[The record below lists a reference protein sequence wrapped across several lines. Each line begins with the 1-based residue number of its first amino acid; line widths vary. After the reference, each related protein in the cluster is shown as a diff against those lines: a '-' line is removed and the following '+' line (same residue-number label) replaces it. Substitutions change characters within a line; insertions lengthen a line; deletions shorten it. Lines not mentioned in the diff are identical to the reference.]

1 MSLRYLRSFLKVQL
15 ECLRLREK
23 VRQRVYV
30 IHVRFSEH
38 ISQFKFFEKVQ
49 YRVYGIY
56 IFLSGLSYLHFGVK
70 STTSYT
76 NFFVW
81 IIVIQGMGNLVTLLI
96 LLTSKLDLSLSFRQ
110 LLTGLLLSD
119 STCIIMTVIL
129 FSLPYLTTVS
139 PYLVPISLPI
149 AQVALTMSVY
159 MTIALSLER
168 FLVVSKPQN
177 QSSQKH

>member
-56 IFLSGLSYLHFGVK
+56 IFLSGLSYLHFRVK

-81 IIVIQGMGNLVTLLI
+81 IIVIQGMPPTGFLFVVKCTGQFGFLNHN
-96 LLTSKLDLSLSFRQ
+96 SFF
-110 LLTGLLLSD
+110 S
-119 STCIIMTVIL
+119 IL
-129 FSLPYLTTVS
+129 FSLDNKMHFQLYV
-139 PYLVPISLPI
+139 V
-149 AQVALTMSVY
+149 
-159 MTIALSLER
+159 
-168 FLVVSKPQN
+168 FLHLRMIKVVRCICFF
-177 QSSQKH
+177 